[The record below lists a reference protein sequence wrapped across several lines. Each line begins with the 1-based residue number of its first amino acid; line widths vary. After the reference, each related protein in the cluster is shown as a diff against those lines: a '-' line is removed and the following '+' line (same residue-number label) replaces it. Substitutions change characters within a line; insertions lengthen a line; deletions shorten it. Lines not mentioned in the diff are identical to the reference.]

1 MEVSPVKGLAILG
14 STGSVGRQAL
24 EVARAFPDRLRVV
37 GLAAGRNVALLA
49 EQVREFRP
57 AVVATVGARELEA
70 VLAPAERPV
79 ILEGE
84 EGLLRV
90 AAWPEVD
97 IVLVAVTGVAGLLP
111 TLAALKAGKE
121 VALANKETLVAGG
134 ELVTALA
141 GRAGR
146 LLRPVDSEHS
156 AIWQCLQGS
165 RWEEVRELVLTASGG
180 PFRTYSR
187 TTLAGVTPEEAL
199 RHPNWRMGPKITVD
213 SATLM
218 NKGLEIIEAHWL
230 FGIDYDRIRVVIHPQ
245 SIVHSLVV
253 FRDGA
258 VLAQLG
264 VPDMRLPIQYALS
277 YPERWGPLCEAPDLV
292 ALGALTFEAPDEE
305 RFPALRLAR
314 DAGKTG
320 GTLPAVLNAANEV
333 AVAAF
338 LGRRLPFTGIAEV
351 VARVMDR
358 HHTVSHP
365 TLEDI
370 MAADGWARRLA
381 ETLIAKVTS

>member
-1 MEVSPVKGLAILG
+1 
-14 STGSVGRQAL
+14 
-24 EVARAFPDRLRVV
+24 
-37 GLAAGRNVALLA
+37 AAGRNVALLA
-49 EQVREFRP
+49 EQAREFRP
-57 AVVATVGARELEA
+57 AVVAVAERARELEA
-70 VLAPAERPV
+70 ALAPDWRPEV
-79 ILEGE
+79 LEGE
-84 EGLLRV
+84 EGLARV
-90 AAWPEVD
+90 AAWPGVD

-134 ELVTALA
+134 ELVAALA
-141 GRAGR
+141 GRAGPV
-146 LLRPVDSEHS
+146 LRPVDSEHS
-156 AIWQCLQGS
+156 AIWQCLQGG

-180 PFRTYSR
+180 PFRLLDR
-187 TTLAGVTPEEAL
+187 AALERVTPEEAL
-199 RHPNWRMGPKITVD
+199 RHPNWRMGSKITVD

-230 FGIDYDRIRVVIHPQ
+230 FGIDYERIRVVVHPQ
-245 SIVHSLVV
+245 SIVHGMVV

-277 YPERWGPLCEAPDLV
+277 YPERWGPVCAAPDPV
-292 ALGALTFEAPDEE
+292 AVGALTFEAPDEE

-314 DAGKTG
+314 EAGKTG

-338 LGRRLPFTGIAEV
+338 LDRRLPFTGIVEV

-358 HHTVSHP
+358 HRPVP
-365 TLEDI
+365 RPALEDVL
-370 MAADGWARRLA
+370 AADRWARHQA
-381 ETLIAKVTS
+381 ELLVAKVTP

>member
-1 MEVSPVKGLAILG
+1 MKGLAILG

-24 EVARAFPDRLRVV
+24 EVARAYPDRLRVV
-37 GLAAGRNVALLA
+37 GLAAGRNLTLLA
-49 EQVREFRP
+49 QQVREFRP
-57 AVVATVGARELEA
+57 AVVAVGAGREALEA
-70 VLAPAERPV
+70 ALSPGERPV

-84 EGLLRV
+84 EGLLQV
-90 AAWPEVD
+90 ATWPEAHT
-97 IVLVAVTGVAGLLP
+97 VLVAVTGLVGLLP
-111 TLAALKAGKE
+111 TLAALRAGKE

-156 AIWQCLQGS
+156 AIWQCLHGGG
-165 RWEEVRELVLTASGG
+165 REEVRELVLTASGG
-180 PFRTYSR
+180 PFRALDR
-187 TTLAGVTPEEAL
+187 GALAAVTPEQAL

-230 FGIDYDRIRVVIHPQ
+230 FGIDYERIGVVIHPQ

-305 RFPALRLAR
+305 RFPALRMAR
-314 DAGKTG
+314 DAGRTG

-358 HHTVSHP
+358 HHTVYRP

-370 MAADGWARRLA
+370 MAADRWARDLA
-381 ETLIAKVTS
+381 EGLIAKVTP